1 MSITRQNHRCM
12 TSFKTMGFRSD
23 YRQFSLS
30 DPRRIEMIVKQFS
43 VPYQPKGASLSKIKK
58 KVEIQK
64 YCNNDLRKRSITLE
78 AVQSDRVQRQEEQ
91 SSNNESA
98 SYDKGTYM
106 LMPQVQTQRQIK
118 PSVQSHFL
126 AKILKESNNKKT
138 QQPKF
143 ILKKNQVNVLTIQN
157 K

>member
-12 TSFKTMGFRSD
+12 TSFKNVTFRSD

-30 DPRRIEMIVKQFS
+30 DPRRLEMIVKQFS

-64 YCNNDLRKRSITLE
+64 YCNIDLRKRSITLE
-78 AVQSDRVQRQEEQ
+78 AVQSDRVQSKEES
-91 SSNNESA
+91 SSNNESTCQ
-98 SYDKGTYM
+98 DKGTYK

-118 PSVQSHFL
+118 PSIQSQFL
-126 AKILKESNNKKT
+126 TKILKESNNKKIT
-138 QQPKF
+138 QPKF